1 MKTVSIIGGTGYT
14 GSELLRLL
22 SNHDKVEVLN
32 VTSRKE
38 AGKKLTDFHPQVRN
52 LRNYNDLE
60 FQNIAPEDIDT
71 DIVFCATPHGA
82 SMAIVPT
89 LHEKGINIIDLSGDY
104 RFEDIEMYESWYG
117 LKHTGKIESAV
128 YGLPELHREKIKK
141 SKTIANPGCYPTG
154 AILSMAPLVA
164 NDLVDERIIFDSK
177 SGVSGAGVVAS
188 QTTHFPNVNENLG
201 AYKITKHRHSP
212 EIGKELEYLG
222 NKRLKVSFT
231 PHLLPVTRG
240 ILTTAHSYLKEDVSR
255 VDVIEIYEEFYKD
268 EFFVRI
274 FDESLPSFPGVRGTN
289 FCDIGGFEIDQHGRI
304 VVVSAIDNLVKG
316 ASGQAIQNMN
326 IIMGFDEKEGLS
338 VGGMRP

>member
-22 SNHDKVEVLN
+22 SNHDEVEVVN

-38 AGKKLTDFHPQVRN
+38 AGKNLTDYHPQVRN
-52 LRNYNDLE
+52 LSNYNDLK
-60 FQNIAPEDIDT
+60 FQNIAPEDIDS

-89 LHEKGINIIDLSGDY
+89 LHEKGINVIDLSGDY
-104 RFEDIEMYESWYG
+104 RFEDIDMYESWYG
-117 LKHTGKIESAV
+117 LKHSGKIDSAV

-164 NDLVDERIIFDSK
+164 NDLVEDRIIFDSK
-177 SGVSGAGVVAS
+177 SGVSGAGVEAS
-188 QTTHFPNVNENLG
+188 QTTHFANVNENIG
-201 AYKITKHRHSP
+201 PYKITKHRHSP
-212 EIGKELEYLG
+212 EIGKELQYLA
-222 NKRLKVSFT
+222 NKNLKVSFT

-240 ILTTAHSYLKEDVSR
+240 ILTTAHSFLKEDISPI
-255 VDVIEIYEEFYKD
+255 DVIEIYEEFYKD
-268 EFFVRI
+268 EVFIRI
-274 FDESLPSFPGVRGTN
+274 FEEGMPSLTGVRGTN
-289 FCDIGGFEIDQHGRI
+289 FCDIGGFEIDQYGRI

-326 IIMGFDEKEGLS
+326 IIMGFDEKEGLG
-338 VGGMRP
+338 VGGLKP

>member
-22 SNHDKVEVLN
+22 SNHDEVEVVN

-38 AGKKLTDFHPQVRN
+38 AGKNLTDYHPQVRN
-52 LRNYNDLE
+52 LSNYNDLK
-60 FQNIAPEDIDT
+60 FQNIAPEDIDS

-82 SMAIVPT
+82 SMAIVLT
-89 LHEKGINIIDLSGDY
+89 LHEKGINVIDLSGDY
-104 RFEDIEMYESWYG
+104 RFEDIDMYESWYG
-117 LKHTGKIESAV
+117 LKHSGKIDSAV

-164 NDLVDERIIFDSK
+164 NDLVEDRIIFDSK
-177 SGVSGAGVVAS
+177 SGVSGAGVEAS
-188 QTTHFPNVNENLG
+188 QTTHFANVNENIG
-201 AYKITKHRHSP
+201 PYKITKHRHSP
-212 EIGKELEYLG
+212 EIGKELQYLA
-222 NKRLKVSFT
+222 NKNLKVSFT

-240 ILTTAHSYLKEDVSR
+240 ILTTAHSFLKEDISPI
-255 VDVIEIYEEFYKD
+255 DVIEIYEEFYKD
-268 EFFVRI
+268 EFFIRI
-274 FDESLPSFPGVRGTN
+274 FEEGMPSLTGVRGTN
-289 FCDIGGFEIDQHGRI
+289 FCDIGGFEIDQYGRI

-326 IIMGFDEKEGLS
+326 IIMGFDEKEGLG
-338 VGGMRP
+338 VGGLKP